1 MTYVVIYEE
10 SYTSG
15 SLSGADITEEVIEK
29 FSNKDALAKK
39 ILKLKSQN
47 IEFEVYEK
55 IIPSL

>member
-1 MTYVVIYEE
+1 MKYILVYEE

-15 SLSGADITEEVIEK
+15 SLSGADITEEVVEK

-39 ILKLKSQN
+39 ILKLKSQG

-55 IIPSL
+55 IILSI

>member
-15 SLSGADITEEVIEK
+15 SLSGADITEEVVEK
-29 FSNKDALAKK
+29 FSSKDALTKK
-39 ILKLKSQN
+39 ILQLKN
-47 IEFEVYEK
+47 RGVEFEVFEK